1 MTQNTS
7 ITSILLAAG
16 ISSRMGS
23 VKALLPWE
31 NKTLIEW
38 QIEKIQESGI
48 EEIIVVLGSN
58 AEEIQNRIKNL
69 EISIVLNPDYEKG
82 KTTTIKKG
90 LAGVKNPES
99 DIMLLAV
106 DQPRH
111 GWILKKVIDNHI
123 RNKSLISCPIYKGSK
138 GHPIIFQ
145 NKLRKELFEIEEK
158 FQGIRKITTKYTD
171 SVNTIEV
178 ESGTV
183 NIDINTPE
191 EYQEAIKIF
200 SRENKFE

>member
-1 MTQNTS
+1 MTQDS
-7 ITSILLAAG
+7 PITSILLAAG
-16 ISSRMGS
+16 VSSRMGS
-23 VKALLPWE
+23 IKALLPWE

-38 QIEKIQESGI
+38 QIEKIKESGI
-48 EEIIVVLGSN
+48 EEIIVVLGSK
-58 AEEIQNRIKNL
+58 AEEIQNKIKNL
-69 EISIVLNPDYEKG
+69 DISIVLNPDYEKG

-90 LAGVKNPES
+90 LSGVKNPES

-111 GWILKKVIDNHI
+111 GWILKKVIDDHI
-123 RNKSLISCPIYKGSK
+123 RNKSLISCPINKGSK

-158 FQGIRKITTKYTD
+158 FQGIRKITTKYSG

-178 ESGTV
+178 DSDTV

-200 SRENKFE
+200 SRENKL

>member
-1 MTQNTS
+1 MTKDS
-7 ITSILLAAG
+7 PITSILLAAG

-23 VKALLPWE
+23 IKALLPWE

-48 EEIIVVLGSN
+48 QEIIVVLGSN
-58 AEEIQNRIKNL
+58 AEKIKNKIKNL
-69 EISIVLNPDYEKG
+69 DISIVLNSDYEKG

-90 LAGVKNPES
+90 LSGVKNPES

-111 GWILKKVIDNHI
+111 GWILKKVIDDHI
-123 RNKSLISCPIYKGSK
+123 RNKSLISCPINKGSK

-158 FQGIRKITTKYTD
+158 FQGIRKITTKYSG

-178 ESGTV
+178 DSDTV

-200 SRENKFE
+200 SRENKL

>member
-90 LAGVKNPES
+90 LSGVKNSES

>member
-1 MTQNTS
+1 MTKDS
-7 ITSILLAAG
+7 PITSILLAAG

-23 VKALLPWE
+23 IKALLPWE

-48 EEIIVVLGSN
+48 QEIIVVLGSN
-58 AEEIQNRIKNL
+58 AEKIKNKIKNL
-69 EISIVLNPDYEKG
+69 DISIVLNPDYEKG

-90 LAGVKNPES
+90 LSGVKNTES

-111 GWILKKVIDNHI
+111 GWILKKVIDDHL
-123 RNKSLISCPIYKGSK
+123 RNKSLISCPVYKGSK

-158 FQGIRKITTKYTD
+158 FQGIRKITTKYSD

-178 ESGTV
+178 DSDTV

-200 SRENKFE
+200 SRENKL

>member
-1 MTQNTS
+1 MTKDS
-7 ITSILLAAG
+7 PITSILLAAG

-23 VKALLPWE
+23 IKALLPWE

-48 EEIIVVLGSN
+48 QEIIVVLGSN
-58 AEEIQNRIKNL
+58 AEKIKNKIKNL
-69 EISIVLNPDYEKG
+69 DISIVLNPDYEKG

-90 LAGVKNPES
+90 LSGVKNTES

-111 GWILKKVIDNHI
+111 RWILKKVIDDHI
-123 RNKSLISCPIYKGSK
+123 KNQTLISCPINKGSK
-138 GHPIIFQ
+138 RHPIIFQ
-145 NKLRKELFEIEEK
+145 NQLRKELLEIEEK
-158 FQGIRKITTKYTD
+158 TQGIRKITTKYST

-178 ESGTV
+178 DSDTV

-200 SRENKFE
+200 SREINFE

>member
-58 AEEIQNRIKNL
+58 AEEIQNKIKNL

-90 LAGVKNPES
+90 LSGVKNSES

>member
-1 MTQNTS
+1 
-7 ITSILLAAG
+7 
-16 ISSRMGS
+16 MGS

-111 GWILKKVIDNHI
+111 GWILKAVIDKHI
-123 RNKSLISCPIYKGSK
+123 RNKSSISCPTYKGSK

>member
-1 MTQNTS
+1 MTQDS
-7 ITSILLAAG
+7 PITSILLAAG
-16 ISSRMGS
+16 VSSRMGS
-23 VKALLPWE
+23 IKALLPWE

-38 QIEKIQESGI
+38 QIEKIKESGI
-48 EEIIVVLGSN
+48 EEIIVVLGSK
-58 AEEIQNRIKNL
+58 AEEIQNKIKNL
-69 EISIVLNPDYEKG
+69 DISIVLNPDYEKG

-90 LAGVKNPES
+90 LSGVKNAES

-111 GWILKKVIDNHI
+111 GWILKKVIDDHI
-123 RNKSLISCPIYKGSK
+123 RNKSLISCPVYKGSK

-158 FQGIRKITTKYTD
+158 FQGIRKITTKYSG

-178 ESGTV
+178 DSDTV

-200 SRENKFE
+200 SRENKL

>member
-1 MTQNTS
+1 MTQNSS

-23 VKALLPWE
+23 IKALLPWE

-38 QIEKIQESGI
+38 QVEKIKESGI
-48 EEIIVVLGSN
+48 NEIIVVLGSN
-58 AEEIQNRIKNL
+58 AEEIQNKIKNL
-69 EISIVLNPDYEKG
+69 DISIVLNPDYEKG

-90 LAGVKNPES
+90 LSGVKNSES

-111 GWILKKVIDNHI
+111 GWILKKVIDDHI
-123 RNKSLISCPIYKGSK
+123 RNKSLISCPVYKGSK

-158 FQGIRKITTKYTD
+158 FQGIRKITTKYTS

>member
-1 MTQNTS
+1 MTKDYP

-23 VKALLPWE
+23 IKALLPWE

-48 EEIIVVLGSN
+48 QEIIVVLGSN
-58 AEEIQNRIKNL
+58 AEKIKNKIKNL
-69 EISIVLNPDYEKG
+69 DISIVLNPDYEKG

-90 LAGVKNPES
+90 LSGVKNTES

-111 GWILKKVIDNHI
+111 GWILKKVIDDHI
-123 RNKSLISCPIYKGSK
+123 KNQTLISCPINKGSK

-145 NKLRKELFEIEEK
+145 NQLRKELLEIEEK
-158 FQGIRKITTKYTD
+158 TQGIRKITTKYST

-178 ESGTV
+178 DSDTV

-200 SRENKFE
+200 SREINFE